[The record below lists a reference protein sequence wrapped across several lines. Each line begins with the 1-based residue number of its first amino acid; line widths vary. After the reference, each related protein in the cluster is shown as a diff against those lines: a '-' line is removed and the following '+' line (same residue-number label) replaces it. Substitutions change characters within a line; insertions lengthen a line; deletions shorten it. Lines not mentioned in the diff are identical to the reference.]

1 MKLLTMIL
9 MLTVVATGAM
19 AQRTVDYDWE
29 TGGTILGQYL
39 DMTCTIVDNTGGNY
53 VHGGTYA
60 LRCEDATA
68 SGTPQSYV
76 AFVWGLQ
83 DGDEV
88 TGSFYRYDDTAGVAP
103 SCRIYGHWNDSLPG
117 DPAGYDGSASG
128 QDDYGP
134 GTGWDQATYTWTV
147 ADGLHRPGDRGPHVL
162 RFRRCGVDRRSTDHR
177 PGTPCWIQT
186 PGFIVEPDGTTVASE
201 MTAFGGV
208 KALYR

>member
-1 MKLLTMIL
+1 MKLLTLIL

-29 TGGTILGQYL
+29 TGGTILGQYS
-39 DMTCTIVDNTGGNY
+39 DMICTNVDATGGNF
-53 VHGGTYA
+53 VHAGTYA
-60 LRCEDATA
+60 LRCEDAAA

-76 AFVWGLQ
+76 AFIWGLQ
-83 DGDEV
+83 DGDQV
-88 TGSFYRYDDTAGVAP
+88 TGSFYRYDVTPGAAP
-103 SCRIYGHWNDSLPG
+103 SCRIYGHWNDSLPS
-117 DPAGYDGSASG
+117 DPSGYNGSASG

-147 ADGLHRPGDRGPHVL
+147 ADGHTGLVIEVRTYSVSGDVVWIDDLQVTAPEH
-162 RFRRCGVDRRSTDHR
+162 
-177 PGTPCWIQT
+177 CWIQT
-186 PGFIVEPDGTTVASE
+186 PGFMVEPDGTVVASE